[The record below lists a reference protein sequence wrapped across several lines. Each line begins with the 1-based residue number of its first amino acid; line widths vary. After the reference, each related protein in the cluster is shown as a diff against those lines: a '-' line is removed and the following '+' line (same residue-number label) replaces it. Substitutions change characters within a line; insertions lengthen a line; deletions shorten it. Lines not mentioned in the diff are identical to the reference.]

1 MNPSPIVSILINNYN
16 YETYVSQA
24 IESALNQTYDRV
36 EVVVV
41 DDGSKDNSR
50 RVIEHYGDRIVAV
63 FKPNGG
69 QGSAFNAGFAA
80 SQGDLICFL
89 DADDYCFP
97 EKASQ
102 IVEAF
107 ENAPELGWV
116 FHRLKR
122 VDAAG
127 KPLDSKGGM
136 NEFGRYDFRSQMLK
150 GQAVRPI
157 FPATSGLCFR
167 RDILQQ
173 TLPMPEQLRISAD
186 NFLRLTAIHLA
197 PGLLI
202 EPELAV
208 HRIHGSNSYES
219 RKDTAYLHAETNI
232 QTAYHLRQRFP
243 ETKAFTDQLFS
254 HSYGQIAGRSGF
266 DRLSKIPE
274 SNAYLKDYFS
284 LISWISYSPKILYNS
299 AKSFMNRRVT

>member
-1 MNPSPIVSILINNYN
+1 MNQFPLVSILINNYN
-16 YETYVSQA
+16 YEKYVSQA
-24 IESALNQTYDRV
+24 IDSALNQMYERV

-41 DDGSKDNSR
+41 DDGSKDHSR
-50 RVIEHYGDRIVAV
+50 NVIEQYGDRVVSV

-89 DADDYCFP
+89 DADDYYFP
-97 EKASQ
+97 EKAEQ
-102 IVEAF
+102 IVKAF
-107 ENAPELGWV
+107 QSDPELGWV

-122 VDAAG
+122 VDAEGQA
-127 KPLDSKGGM
+127 LDSEGGM
-136 NEFGRYDFRSQMLK
+136 NEFGKFDFRSQMLK
-150 GQAVRPI
+150 GEAVRPI

-173 TLPMPEQLRISAD
+173 TLPLPEQLRISAD
-186 NFLRLTAIHLA
+186 NFLRLSAIHLA

-202 EPELAV
+202 DSELAV

-232 QTAYHLRQRFP
+232 QTSYHLRQRFP
-243 ETKAFTDQLFS
+243 TTKAFTDQLFS

-284 LISWISYSPKILYNS
+284 IASWISYSPKIAYNYV
-299 AKSFMNRRVT
+299 KSWMKRQ

>member
-1 MNPSPIVSILINNYN
+1 MNPSPLVSILINNYN
-16 YETYVSQA
+16 YEQYVSQA

-41 DDGSKDNSR
+41 DDGSKDHSHD
-50 RVIEHYGDRIVAV
+50 VIAKYGDRIVSV

-80 SQGDLICFL
+80 SRGDVICFL

-97 EKASQ
+97 EKAAQ

-107 ENAPELGWV
+107 QKYPDSGWI

-122 VDAAG
+122 VDAVGEALPPNHEM
-127 KPLDSKGGM
+127 KD
-136 NEFGRYDFRSQMLK
+136 FGTFDFRSTIQN
-150 GQAVRPI
+150 GQPVRPI

-167 RDILQQ
+167 REILQQ
-173 TLPMPEQLRISAD
+173 TLPMPESLRISAD
-186 NFLRLTAIHLA
+186 NFLRLSAIHLA
-197 PGLLI
+197 PGLLL
-202 EPELAV
+202 EAELAV

-232 QTAYHLRQRFP
+232 QTSYHLRKRFP
-243 ETKAFTDQLFS
+243 ETKTFTDQLFS

-266 DRLSKIPE
+266 DRLAQIPE
-274 SNAYLKDYFS
+274 SNDYLKEFFS
-284 LISWISYSPKILYNS
+284 LNSWLSHSPKIFYNY
-299 AKSFMNRRVT
+299 AKSFLKRS